1 MRALALGASPSI
13 PYVNSGVGV
22 SIVTAHPTFMTV
34 DEFLEHRFP
43 DGKVELV
50 RGEPRVMA
58 PASGAHGGVV
68 SNLLAALL
76 PYVNQHRLGRVFGD
90 GVGYELTTLPHT
102 VRNPD

>member
-1 MRALALGASPSI
+1 MAGAPIWCGDIDAPGQIRACAQRALALGASPSI

-68 SNLLAALL
+68 SNLLA
-76 PYVNQHRLGRVFGD
+76 
-90 GVGYELTTLPHT
+90 
-102 VRNPD
+102 